1 MITTNE
7 VSAEIIKTFQQC
19 NKKSTEKNNCE
30 KGEVKEISLH
40 SNSFPRLKNGVYIS
54 RPVVAHENSIVVAT
68 STLAI
73 EIFHAGARSIIA
85 QLTGT
90 LSPEEISQNLS
101 APIQVIDKVLTQLK
115 DANFIDTVRNKIILH
130 NRFQSAIAARAAH
143 TADQSQDAAFS
154 QLQKRL
160 APELSQAT
168 WLEGIKDGGVELLSS
183 RQNFGIEIFGS
194 TRTATLICSIL
205 LASGVTNTRISLT
218 STQKHPTI
226 SDADLGTGAL
236 RTSDIGLNFRGRVEE
251 LSREWSLFP
260 VSSHKCELNEAASEL
275 IPQKNLR
282 IVVGEYEPE
291 LIEHFTRDQQEH
303 LFVGKLAGGIAT
315 CGPLVQPG
323 LTPCAR
329 CLSLGAEERYGEF
342 HSQLTAAHGTSD
354 ELPIAVAHQLAA
366 ITAHTVLRF
375 IDTGESDLAGAQVQ
389 LKYLEPLIPVFHHFS
404 RHPKCA
410 CIWSN
415 SSPVSLNQSLL

>member
-7 VSAEIIKTFQQC
+7 VSAEIIKSFQQC
-19 NKKSTEKNNCE
+19 NKKSVEKSNRE
-30 KGEVKEISLH
+30 MAEVKEISLH
-40 SNSFPRLKNGVYIS
+40 FNSFPRLKNGVYIS
-54 RPVVAHENSIVVAT
+54 RPVAAQEKSIVVAT
-68 STLAI
+68 STHAI
-73 EIFHAGARSIIA
+73 EIFHGGARSIIA
-85 QLTGT
+85 QLNGI
-90 LSPEEISQNLS
+90 LSPEEISHNLS

-130 NRFQSAIAARAAH
+130 NRFQSAIAARALH

-218 STQKHPTI
+218 STQKHPII

-260 VSSHKCELNEAASEL
+260 VSSNKCEMNGANSES

-329 CLSLGAEERYGEF
+329 CLSLGAEEQYGEF
-342 HSQLTAAHGTSD
+342 HSQLTAANGTSD

-389 LKYLEPLIPVFHHFS
+389 LKYLEPLTPVFHHFS

-415 SSPVSLNQSLL
+415 SSSVSLNQSLL

>member
-1 MITTNE
+1 MINTQE
-7 VSAEIIKTFQQC
+7 APAEI
-19 NKKSTEKNNCE
+19 EKNFHDCNERPVEDVFCE
-30 KGEVKEISLH
+30 TGDGAHTSLH
-40 SNSFPRLKNGVYIS
+40 CNTFPRLKNGVYIS
-54 RPVVAHENSIVVAT
+54 RPVATQEKSIIVAT
-68 STLAI
+68 STHAI
-73 EIFHAGARSIIA
+73 EIFHGGARSIIA
-85 QLTGT
+85 QLNGAF
-90 LSPEEISQNLS
+90 SPEEISYNLS
-101 APIQVIDKVLTQLK
+101 APIQVIDEVLTQLK
-115 DANFIDTVRNKIILH
+115 NANFIDTIRNKIVLH

-160 APELSQAT
+160 VPELSQAT

-183 RQNFGIEIFGS
+183 RQNYNIEIFGS

-226 SDADLGTGAL
+226 TDSDLGTGAL

-260 VSSHKCELNEAASEL
+260 VSANKCEMYEANSEST
-275 IPQKNLR
+275 PRKNLR

-291 LIEHFTRDQQEH
+291 LIEHFTRDQQDH

-315 CGPLVQPG
+315 CGPLVKPG
-323 LTPCAR
+323 STPCAQ
-329 CLSLGAEERYGEF
+329 CLSLGAGERYGLF

-366 ITAHTVLRF
+366 ITAHTVLRY
-375 IDTGESDLAGAQVQ
+375 IDTGKSDLAGAQIQ
-389 LKYLEPLIPVFHHFS
+389 LKYLEPLIPTLHHFP
-404 RHPKCA
+404 RHPQCA
-410 CIWSN
+410 CMWSDI
-415 SSPVSLNQSLL
+415 SSEALNQSLL